1 MEIPS
6 LIIKGNKGRC
16 SMCPLLTFIAA
27 AGRETPSLLE
37 QFEVHCREAHPSKG
51 EHVKRAAEEK

>member
-1 MEIPS
+1 
-6 LIIKGNKGRC
+6 
-16 SMCPLLTFIAA
+16 MCPLLTFIAA

-51 EHVKRAAEEK
+51 ERIKRAAEENEP